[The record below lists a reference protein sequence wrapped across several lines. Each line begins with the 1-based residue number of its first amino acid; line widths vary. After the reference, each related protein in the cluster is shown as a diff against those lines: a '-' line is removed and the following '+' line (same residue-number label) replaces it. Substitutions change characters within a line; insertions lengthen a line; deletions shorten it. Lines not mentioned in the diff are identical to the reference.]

1 MRGIRILLLCSIAAA
16 ATYSLAADM
25 TVPQRAVAG
34 DKISIETSGNG
45 EATAVLI
52 APSHIVSKPVVLG
65 KALEFAGDDLAD
77 AGQYTLVLMGDSGEI
92 AKSFVV
98 SPGSPAHL
106 SFVTHPS
113 RAPVAQKA
121 GITGAVYVFDAY
133 NNLISK
139 SLVVNFKLSGTQ
151 AGTVERQVSS
161 RNGVASVSLDSPA
174 REGPDKFEAATD
186 GVQTTRMVRVVADE
200 PCTLEIRAEPLN
212 KGRIRVQTAPVK
224 DCSGNLVPDGTVVTF
239 TGWDEQGRS
248 TVDVSVKKGIA
259 QVDLPARGE
268 IRISAASGVALGK
281 EIRLRATP

>member
-1 MRGIRILLLCSIAAA
+1 MREIRIFFLCFIAI
-16 ATYSLAADM
+16 ATCSFAADM
-25 TVPQRAVAG
+25 TVLQHPVAG

-45 EATAVLI
+45 DATAVLI
-52 APSHIVSKPVVLG
+52 APSHIVTKPVVLG

-77 AGQYTLVLMGDSGEI
+77 AGQYTLVLTSNDGEI
-92 AKSFVV
+92 AKTFVV

-113 RAPVAQKA
+113 RAPVAQKG
-121 GITGAVYVFDAY
+121 GITGAAYVFDAY

-139 SLVVNFKLSGTQ
+139 SLVVNFKLSGAQT
-151 AGTVERQVSS
+151 GTVERQVTS

-174 REGPDKFEAATD
+174 REGPVKFEAASA

-200 PCTLEIRAEPLN
+200 PCTLQIHAEPLN

-239 TGWDEQGRS
+239 TGWDDHGRS

-268 IRISAASGVALGK
+268 VRISAASGVALGK
-281 EIRLRATP
+281 EIRLRTAP